1 MMLNTENLHRHLDD
15 LEHRRTDAFF
25 NVHALAHR
33 LSHRLYTYNLF
44 IAIVGVILFAINR
57 LTVDTHNAYFLQWST
72 VLSVAATVIAI
83 FHYLFILDRSAV
95 KIHRSA
101 CAIMNRYDDEYIIL
115 KKYTAGH
122 IDEPMIRQF
131 YVGAASHVE
140 RYGCTMAQ
148 PTIVSWI
155 ATAFLFAALMLSII
169 A

>member
-1 MMLNTENLHRHLDD
+1 MALSTENLQKHLDE
-15 LEHRRTDAFF
+15 LEDKRASAFF

-44 IAIVGVILFAINR
+44 IAIAGITLFALNR
-57 LTVDTHNAYFLQWST
+57 LAMNTHNTYFLQWST
-72 VLSVAATVIAI
+72 VLAAVATATAI

-95 KIHRSA
+95 KIHRPA